1 MPVQSL
7 GQEDPLEEDMATHP
21 NVLTWEIPWTEEPGG
36 ATVHGVAES
45 DTTEQLNT
53 HRQIDFII
61 IVLIFLFDES
71 TILLITKVEN
81 FAVNLEDPFSFISV

>member
-1 MPVQSL
+1 M
-7 GQEDPLEEDMATHP
+7 
-21 NVLTWEIPWTEEPGG
+21 
-36 ATVHGVAES
+36 

-81 FAVNLEDPFSFISV
+81 FAVNLEDPFSFISVTGIIFVMGRI